1 MQDGTMVKNAITI
14 ADCPIGIDAALDR
27 LERYPARTPTVYE
40 YPGPGHPSE
49 ISLDEIRRT
58 RAVSSRISAREGD
71 WFISR
76 ATTAPWTSTK
86 ASLREADPGE
96 SDGTYD
102 AMEGLYQHFAA
113 TAPSG
118 VNIAKVSKV
127 LHLKRPTQFP
137 ILDSRL
143 VRTYRDAATREARTY
158 RSRGYRKMY
167 WPAIRQDLLQ
177 SSKALTE
184 LRQRIHDHRSP
195 QVQALHAVTELRLLD
210 MLTW

>member
-1 MQDGTMVKNAITI
+1 MVEKAITVADRSI
-14 ADCPIGIDAALDR
+14 AIDAALER
-27 LERYPARTPTVYE
+27 LERYPSRTPTVYD

-58 RAVSSRISAREGD
+58 RAVSSRISTREGE
-71 WFISR
+71 WFILR
-76 ATTAPWTSTK
+76 ATTAPWTCTE
-86 ASLREADPGE
+86 ARLQEADPGE
-96 SDGTYD
+96 SDGIYD

-113 TAPSG
+113 SAPRG

-158 RSRGYRKMY
+158 KSRGYRMMY
-167 WPAIRQDLLQ
+167 WAAIRHDLLQ
-177 SSKALTE
+177 SSDALSE
-184 LRQRIHDHRSP
+184 LRHRLSHHRSP
-195 QVQALHAVTELRLLD
+195 KVQALHAVTELRLLD
-210 MLTW
+210 MVTW